1 MGKVVSVTGDTQLVI
16 VKETA
21 PPSVIEVVARGPQGP
36 VGDVNPLMIALN
48 DQAQASANAAAS
60 SESNAATSAAASLA
74 SSNLASIKAT
84 EAATS
89 ADDASVSAIAANASM
104 MGSAASETAALASK
118 NAAAASATA
127 AADSATTASTK
138 ANEAGMSATAAAAS
152 ASSASSSASTA
163 TTKAGEASTSATSA
177 AASASAAATSASTAF
192 TKATEASNSASFAD
206 VRAGDA
212 LAQAN
217 AASASAS
224 TATTKAGEAS
234 ASATDAATSAG
245 VASSQASNA
254 GASAATA
261 LQAKADT
268 LAALNTK
275 LDVLA
280 PEFAGN
286 AATAS
291 KLKNVRTLTASG
303 DLNWSVGFDGSGDV
317 SAVATLS
324 NSGATAGTYNN
335 SATTV
340 RPFTVDAKG
349 RITGIGAAVTITP
362 AWESV
367 TGKPTTL
374 AGYGISDAVASSK
387 LGAANGVAT
396 LDASGLVPTSQLPSY
411 VDDVLEFASLAG
423 FPVTG
428 EAGKIYVDLTTNKTY
443 RWSGTAYVY
452 ITSGAVDSVAGK
464 TGVVVLVKADVG
476 LGSVDNTPDANK
488 PVSTAQQA
496 ALNLKANLAS
506 PAFTG
511 VPVVPTADAGT
522 NTTQAASTAYVL
534 ANSVQKDT
542 NTGAAQLP
550 VGTVG
555 QRPANGKGKL
565 RFNEDTGRFE
575 GNNGTAWG
583 SLGGATGGGN
593 DDAFYE
599 NTNTITSDYAITAGK
614 NAMSA
619 GPITV
624 ADGATITIPD
634 GSVWTIV

>member
-1 MGKVVSVTGDTQLVI
+1 MGKVVSVIGDTQLVI

-36 VGDVNPLMIALN
+36 VGDVNPLMIVLN
-48 DQAQASANAAAS
+48 DQAQASAFMAS
-60 SESNAATSAAASLA
+60 
-74 SSNLASIKAT
+74 
-84 EAATS
+84 
-89 ADDASVSAIAANASM
+89 
-104 MGSAASETAALASK
+104 
-118 NAAAASATA
+118 
-127 AADSATTASTK
+127 
-138 ANEAGMSATAAAAS
+138 
-152 ASSASSSASTA
+152 
-163 TTKAGEASTSATSA
+163 TKAGEASTSATSA
-177 AASASAAATSASTAF
+177 AASASAAATSASTAS
-192 TKATEASNSASFAD
+192 TKAIDAGNSASFAD
-206 VRAGDA
+206 LRAGDA

-217 AASASAS
+217 AAAASAG
-224 TATTKAGEAS
+224 TALTKATEAS

-268 LAALNTK
+268 LAALDTK

-286 AATAS
+286 AATAT
-291 KLKNVRTLTASG
+291 KLKNVRTLAASG

-362 AWESV
+362 AWGSV

-396 LDASGLVPTSQLPSY
+396 LDASGRVPTSQLPSY

-428 EAGKIYVDLTTNKTY
+428 ETGKIYVDLTTNKTY

-476 LGSVDNTPDANK
+476 LGSVDNTSDANK

-506 PAFTG
+506 PTFTG
-511 VPVVPTADAGT
+511 VPAVPTAGAGT

-542 NTGAAQLP
+542 DTGAALLP
-550 VGTVG
+550 KGTTS
-555 QRPANGKGKL
+555 QRGTPDEAKL
-565 RFNEDTGRFE
+565 RFNKDTKRFE
-575 GNNGTAWG
+575 GANGNSWG

-599 NTNTITSDYAITAGK
+599 NTNTITSDYVITAGK

-624 ADGATITIPD
+624 ASGATVTIPD